1 MKKFMFALTTLII
14 MTVSAKA
21 MSYEQARQQALFL
34 TDKMAYEL
42 NLTQEQYEAAYE
54 VNLDYLMSVN
64 SQSDLYGVYWRQRNL
79 DLEYILL
86 DWQYRLY
93 LDATYFY
100 RPLYW
105 HAGYWHFGIYARYPR
120 RDYFYFGRPHFY
132 HVYRGGHSWRMNGG
146 RSWYHGREFAHRNG
160 NNRVD
165 GMRDGFHRGEFGTGT
180 RGTHTS
186 GNTRSL
192 NSSNGERSFGNGGT
206 QLNRRNIENNGQSVN
221 GVRGNSSTRSTVT
234 QPNNNGS
241 RTFGGNSPRNT
252 FAPKS
257 STSSPQLRKVESPA
271 QSIGTVTPNR
281 TNTNTFGGNRGGS
294 SSSMSRS
301 SIGSTRSAGSISG
314 ARSGGSF
321 GGARSGGSI
330 GGTRSGGSFGGSRS
344 SGGGS
349 SSGSHSFGGRR

>member
-1 MKKFMFALTTLII
+1 
-14 MTVSAKA
+14 
-21 MSYEQARQQALFL
+21 
-34 TDKMAYEL
+34 
-42 NLTQEQYEAAYE
+42 
-54 VNLDYLMSVN
+54 
-64 SQSDLYGVYWRQRNL
+64 
-79 DLEYILL
+79 
-86 DWQYRLY
+86 
-93 LDATYFY
+93 
-100 RPLYW
+100 
-105 HAGYWHFGIYARYPR
+105 
-120 RDYFYFGRPHFY
+120 
-132 HVYRGGHSWRMNGG
+132 MNGG

-186 GNTRSL
+186 GKTRSL
-192 NSSNGERSFGNGGT
+192 NNSNGERSFGNGGT
-206 QLNRRNIENNGQSVN
+206 QLNRRNIENNGQSAN

-257 STSSPQLRKVESPA
+257 GTTSPQLRKVESPA

-314 ARSGGSF
+314 ARSGGSI
-321 GGARSGGSI
+321 GGA
-330 GGTRSGGSFGGSRS
+330 RSGGSFGGSRS

-349 SSGSHSFGGRR
+349 SSGSRTFGGRR